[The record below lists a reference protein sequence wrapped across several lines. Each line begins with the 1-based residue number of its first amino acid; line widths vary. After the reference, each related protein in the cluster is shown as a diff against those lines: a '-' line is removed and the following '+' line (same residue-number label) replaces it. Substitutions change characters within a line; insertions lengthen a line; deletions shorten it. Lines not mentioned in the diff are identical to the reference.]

1 MFESCKNLALMN
13 RRGTDDETLHLLD
26 RFDAFN
32 NDLGDGVRIK
42 KISEWTFPDGH
53 TYTDTMLAYQS
64 PKGDKKAVMG
74 YFEDTLNIRFVQGVK
89 GSDVGGDED
98 TDGYNVGEYLLRHY
112 LRKAR
117 PVIME
122 GDELRFPIFFMRGD
136 KEGLPSKKLRSLYFR
151 KDGVLSLEKVRTRE
165 VLGL

>member
-1 MFESCKNLALMN
+1 M
-13 RRGTDDETLHLLD
+13 
-26 RFDAFN
+26 
-32 NDLGDGVRIK
+32 GDGDRIK